1 MISAVFQRFFGM
13 LPLVLRVAVVTEIAV
28 PTMTYLLMPQMTR
41 LFSWWLYPSTEMT
54 LPTKNDIPAI
64 AENSQA
70 IPLPNLQSPNEEKQQ
85 IAISLNP

>member
-1 MISAVFQRFFGM
+1 
-13 LPLVLRVAVVTEIAV
+13 
-28 PTMTYLLMPQMTR
+28 
-41 LFSWWLYPSTEMT
+41 MT